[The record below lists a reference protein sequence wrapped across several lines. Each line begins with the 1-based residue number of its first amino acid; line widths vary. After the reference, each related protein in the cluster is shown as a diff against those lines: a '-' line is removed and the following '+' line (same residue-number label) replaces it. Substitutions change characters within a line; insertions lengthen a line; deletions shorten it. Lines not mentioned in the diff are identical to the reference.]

1 MNNGLK
7 TYFLSLLIG
16 TPIIVGTM
24 LLRPFWHSEWGPST
38 FVLICW
44 MALSLYLGWGGKGKP
59 YSLRFGLIAGSA
71 ITLYAVMTFLITKY
85 TGINMYIGMIPFFLL
100 VYVSTKSKIVKD
112 RIREVNPDE
121 GD

>member
-1 MNNGLK
+1 M
-7 TYFLSLLIG
+7 
-16 TPIIVGTM
+16 
-24 LLRPFWHSEWGPST
+24 
-38 FVLICW
+38 
-44 MALSLYLGWGGKGKP
+44 SLYLGWGGKGKP